1 MKQLIYLF
9 CFLGFAT
16 TINAQTQNIVVPKT
30 QQGVVTKLAATWCPF
45 CGGQAWNTYKNMV
58 NDLSTKSLVMVVH
71 RSASSRLYSATAEK
85 ILTGYDPVFYQP
97 FFFFNTKVVGE
108 GDAATGT
115 EMKKKVD
122 NVSALA
128 NPTAHPGLQVRYN
141 ASNRE
146 LEVMAKTEFF
156 KTVSGDFTTGIYLIE
171 KSVIAAQANRT
182 NAENH
187 LNVLRT
193 HFGTNEF
200 GFEIGQG
207 TMMNGF
213 FKVTSTKLT
222 LPSTMK
228 PENTIVASI
237 IWQKDGNVYSILNSN
252 WIDVAGFLT
261 TVGVQEDQELK
272 AGFTILP
279 NIITDKGLLEFNLPK
294 SGQQVL
300 VQAYNLQG
308 QLVST
313 LYQGN
318 LPAGKHQFPIN
329 RTQLTSKGLYF
340 VRLLVDGQF
349 ATRKVIAE

>member
-1 MKQLIYLF
+1 MRQLIYLF
-9 CFLGFAT
+9 CFLGLAT
-16 TINAQTQNIVVPKT
+16 AVTAQTQNIVVPKT
-30 QQGVVTKLAATWCPF
+30 QRGVVTKLAATWCPF
-45 CGGQAWNTYKNMV
+45 CGGQAWETYKKMV
-58 NDLSTKSLVMVVH
+58 SDLSPKSLVMVVH

-85 ILTGYDPVFYQP
+85 ILGGYDPVFYQP
-97 FFFFNTKVVGE
+97 YFFFNTKVVGE

-115 EMKKKVD
+115 EMKKQVD
-122 NVSALA
+122 NASALA
-128 NPTAHPGLQVRYN
+128 NPTAQTGLQVRYN

-156 KTVSGDFTTGIYLIE
+156 KTASGEFTTGIYLIE

-207 TMMNGF
+207 TMMSGF

-222 LPSTMK
+222 LPSTIK
-228 PENTIVASI
+228 LENTIVASI
-237 IWQKDGNVYSILNSN
+237 IWQKDGNVYSMVNSN
-252 WIDVAGFLT
+252 WIDVAGSLT
-261 TVGVQEDQELK
+261 TVSVQEDQELK

-279 NIITDKGLLEFNLPK
+279 NIILDKGLLEFNLPK
-294 SGQQVL
+294 SGQQVS

-329 RTQLTSKGLYF
+329 RAQLTSKGLYF